1 MSREEDVEP
10 DDVPLVAEPV
20 ELPVRSSVTAARG
33 PLSVTTELAGP
44 ESVPFGAD
52 PEFWGLLV
60 LSLLGPPWE
69 VPAAI

>member
-1 MSREEDVEP
+1 
-10 DDVPLVAEPV
+10 
-20 ELPVRSSVTAARG
+20 
-33 PLSVTTELAGP
+33 VTTELAGP